1 MNDEK
6 VCHFNRVWLIFFYP
20 NPKFRVTNAPQ
31 LFLSLSI
38 TIFSLLMKK
47 LYHKG
52 TVHPSPPLISD
63 QFSFL
68 SAAILTLVE
77 ALSPE
82 DREVLSYL
90 ISHSSSTFSGKENR
104 CRNRPFPF
112 VQLQLLLLLHGLLDQ
127 GDESLLCFSVY
138 CFWYMIRVIKGNFLL
153 LHMP

>member
-1 MNDEK
+1 
-6 VCHFNRVWLIFFYP
+6 
-20 NPKFRVTNAPQ
+20 
-31 LFLSLSI
+31 
-38 TIFSLLMKK
+38 MKK

-112 VQLQLLLLLHGLLDQ
+112 VQLQLLLLLHGLLQ
-127 GDESLLCFSVY
+127 IYKMMARGDVWEGGVKKDASWFGAREGGDGSGWVSEGKRWKGFS
-138 CFWYMIRVIKGNFLL
+138 KGQN
-153 LHMP
+153 

>member
-1 MNDEK
+1 MHSK
-6 VCHFNRVWLIFFYP
+6 LITGDFVGVDADLNTVIYSSRRNQIP
-20 NPKFRVTNAPQ
+20 ICVLYSTASPKGGARVTNAPQ

-112 VQLQLLLLLHGLLDQ
+112 VQLQLLLLLHGLL
-127 GDESLLCFSVY
+127 G
-138 CFWYMIRVIKGNFLL
+138 
-153 LHMP
+153 